1 MRHQNDLPARRRA
14 RSGGNTHK
22 KEERIRVPNVP
33 ITIAT
38 DDYDHLRDLRFGLVR
53 PEGIDVTY
61 LCMEIHE
68 VFSRMIFNR
77 EFDVSELSS
86 AKFAN
91 LVSQPDSDLI
101 GLPVYPSRQFRF
113 SSFYINT
120 RKGIKGPTDL
130 RGKRVGLPEWAQSA
144 AVYTRGYLM
153 HDVGI
158 PLSEIHW
165 VQAGTEQAGRIEV
178 ERVTDK
184 TLSDMLAKGEIDAA
198 MIAREPS
205 CFRKGHPDVVRL
217 FPDFRAMEE
226 EYYRKTKIF
235 PIMHIIA
242 MKKSVLAKHPW
253 VARNLFNA
261 FEESKRNSL
270 HRIHDNAIS
279 SYPVPWLTDTARG
292 LKKVFGDDTHS
303 YGIEANRPTLE
314 AYLTYAYEQGIAKR
328 LMKPEDI
335 FPPHIEVS
343 TNI

>member
-1 MRHQNDLPARRRA
+1 MSTKVAL
-14 RSGGNTHK
+14 
-22 KEERIRVPNVP
+22 
-33 ITIAT
+33 TIAT
-38 DDYDHLRDLRFGLVR
+38 DDYDHMRDLRFGLVR

-86 AKFAN
+86 AKFAA
-91 LVSQPDSDLI
+91 LVSEPDSDI
-101 GLPVYPSRQFRF
+101 VGLPVFPSRQFRF

-120 RKGIKGPTDL
+120 KKGIKTPADL
-130 RGKRVGLPEWAQSA
+130 RGKRIGLPEWAQSA

-158 PLSEIHW
+158 PLNAIDW
-165 VQAGTEQAGRIEV
+165 VQAGTEQAGRIEKV
-178 ERVTDK
+178 DLTLPDGVRLERIADR
-184 TLSDMLAKGEIDAA
+184 TLSDMLASGEIDAA

-205 CFRKGHPDVVRL
+205 CFKKGHPDVKRL
-217 FPDFRAMEE
+217 FPDFRAAEE
-226 EYYRKTKIF
+226 EYYRKTRIF

-242 MKKSVLAKHPW
+242 MKKSVLAQHPW

-270 HRIHDNAIS
+270 HRINDNAIS
-279 SYPVPWLTDTARG
+279 SYPVPWLTDYARG
-292 LKKVFGDDTHS
+292 TKKIFGDDTHS

-314 AYLTYAYEQGIAKR
+314 AYLTYAWEQGIAKR

-335 FPPHIEVS
+335 FPPGIEVS
-343 TNI
+343 VKV

>member
-1 MRHQNDLPARRRA
+1 LSNKVAL
-14 RSGGNTHK
+14 
-22 KEERIRVPNVP
+22 
-33 ITIAT
+33 TIAT
-38 DDYDHLRDLRFGLVR
+38 DDYDHMRDLRFGLVR

-68 VFSRMIFNR
+68 VFSRFIFNR

-86 AKFAN
+86 AKFAA
-91 LVSQPDSDLI
+91 LVSEPDSDII

-120 RKGIKGPTDL
+120 TKGIKTAADL
-130 RGKRVGLPEWAQSA
+130 RGKRIGLPEWAQSA

-158 PLSEIHW
+158 PLDAIDW
-165 VQAGTEQAGRIEV
+165 VQAGTEQAGRIEKV
-178 ERVTDK
+178 DLTLPKGVRLERIADK
-184 TLSDMLAKGEIDAA
+184 TLSDMLAAGEIDAA

-205 CFRKGHPDVVRL
+205 CFKKGHPDVARL
-217 FPDFRAMEE
+217 FPDFRAAEL
-226 EYYRKTKIF
+226 EYYKKTKIF

-242 MKKSVLAKHPW
+242 MKRSVLAEHPW

-270 HRIHDNAIS
+270 SRINDNAIS
-279 SYPVPWLTDTARG
+279 SYPVPWLTDYSRG
-292 LKKVFGDDTHS
+292 TRKIFGDDTHS

-314 AYLTYAYEQGIAKR
+314 AYLTYAWEQGIAKR
-328 LMKPEDI
+328 LMKPEEI
-335 FPPHIEVS
+335 FPPGIEVS
-343 TNI
+343 TKI

>member
-1 MRHQNDLPARRRA
+1 LSNKVAL
-14 RSGGNTHK
+14 
-22 KEERIRVPNVP
+22 
-33 ITIAT
+33 TIAT
-38 DDYDHLRDLRFGLVR
+38 DDYDHMRDLRFGLVR

-68 VFSRMIFNR
+68 VFSRFIFNR

-86 AKFAN
+86 AKFAA
-91 LVSQPDSDLI
+91 LVSEPNSDII

-120 RKGIKGPTDL
+120 TKGIKTAADL
-130 RGKRVGLPEWAQSA
+130 RGKRIGLPEWAQSA

-158 PLSEIHW
+158 PLDAIDW
-165 VQAGTEQAGRIEV
+165 VQAGTEQAGRIEKV
-178 ERVTDK
+178 DLTLPKSVRLERIADR
-184 TLSDMLAKGEIDAA
+184 TLSDMLASGEIDAA

-205 CFRKGHPDVVRL
+205 CFKKGHPDVARL
-217 FPDFRAMEE
+217 FPDFRAAEL
-226 EYYRKTKIF
+226 EYYKKTKIF

-242 MKKSVLAKHPW
+242 MKRSVLAEHPW

-270 HRIHDNAIS
+270 SRINDNAIS
-279 SYPVPWLTDTARG
+279 SYPVPWLTDYSRG
-292 LKKVFGDDTHS
+292 TRKIFGDDTHS

-314 AYLTYAYEQGIAKR
+314 AYLTYAWEQGIAKR
-328 LMKPEDI
+328 LMKPEEI
-335 FPPHIEVS
+335 FPPGIEVS
-343 TNI
+343 TKI

>member
-1 MRHQNDLPARRRA
+1 LSNKVAL
-14 RSGGNTHK
+14 
-22 KEERIRVPNVP
+22 
-33 ITIAT
+33 TIAT
-38 DDYDHLRDLRFGLVR
+38 DDYDHMRDLRFGLVR

-68 VFSRMIFNR
+68 VFSRFIFNR

-86 AKFAN
+86 AKFAA
-91 LVSQPDSDLI
+91 LVSEPNSDII

-120 RKGIKGPTDL
+120 TKGIKTAADL
-130 RGKRVGLPEWAQSA
+130 RGKRIGLPEWAQSA

-158 PLSEIHW
+158 PLDAIDW
-165 VQAGTEQAGRIEV
+165 VQAGTEQAGRIEKV
-178 ERVTDK
+178 DLTLPKGVRLERIADK
-184 TLSDMLAKGEIDAA
+184 TLSDMLAAGEIDAA

-205 CFRKGHPDVVRL
+205 CFKKGHPDVARL
-217 FPDFRAMEE
+217 FPDFRAAEL
-226 EYYRKTKIF
+226 EYYKKTKIF

-242 MKKSVLAKHPW
+242 MKRSVLAEHPW

-270 HRIHDNAIS
+270 SRINDNAIS
-279 SYPVPWLTDTARG
+279 SYPVPWLTDYSRG
-292 LKKVFGDDTHS
+292 TRKIFGDDTHS

-314 AYLTYAYEQGIAKR
+314 AYLTYAWEQGIAKR
-328 LMKPEDI
+328 LMKPEEI
-335 FPPHIEVS
+335 FPPGIEVS
-343 TNI
+343 TKI

>member
-1 MRHQNDLPARRRA
+1 LSNKVAL
-14 RSGGNTHK
+14 
-22 KEERIRVPNVP
+22 
-33 ITIAT
+33 TIAT
-38 DDYDHLRDLRFGLVR
+38 DDYDHMRDLRFGLVR

-68 VFSRMIFNR
+68 VFSRFIFNR

-86 AKFAN
+86 AKFAA
-91 LVSQPDSDLI
+91 LVSEPDSDII

-120 RKGIKGPTDL
+120 TKGIKTAADL
-130 RGKRVGLPEWAQSA
+130 RGKRIGLPEWAQSA

-158 PLSEIHW
+158 PLDAIDW
-165 VQAGTEQAGRIEV
+165 VQAGTEQAGRIEKV
-178 ERVTDK
+178 DLTLPKSVRLERIADR
-184 TLSDMLAKGEIDAA
+184 TLSDMLASGEIDAA

-205 CFRKGHPDVVRL
+205 CFKKGHPDVARL
-217 FPDFRAMEE
+217 FPDFRAAEL
-226 EYYRKTKIF
+226 EYYKKTKIF

-242 MKKSVLAKHPW
+242 MKRSVLAEHPW

-270 HRIHDNAIS
+270 SRINDNAIS
-279 SYPVPWLTDTARG
+279 SYPVPWLTDYSRG
-292 LKKVFGDDTHS
+292 TRKIFGDDTHS

-314 AYLTYAYEQGIAKR
+314 AYLTYAWEQGIAKR
-328 LMKPEDI
+328 LMKPEEI
-335 FPPHIEVS
+335 FPPGIEVS
-343 TNI
+343 TKI